1 MKKFV
6 SVITAAA
13 AVAALSTSAFAY
25 DMNKDLGKGWSA
37 SITVLGEEFA
47 DITAETPTTIT
58 ITVDASLA
66 DVEGQNYWCVKPMLN
81 SPDGW
86 AFIDNISQLTLSEG
100 KDSYVF
106 DTDATEM
113 TFTWPADQI
122 DAIKEF
128 GVAFMGHGITLGTMT
143 FGEDGTLAVTAPA
156 EDTSDTT
163 EAPAEDT
170 SDTTEA
176 PAETAD
182 DAATA
187 GDKTNPTTGVEGVAA
202 VAALAITAMGAAIIA
217 KRK

>member
-1 MKKFV
+1 
-6 SVITAAA
+6 
-13 AVAALSTSAFAY
+13 
-25 DMNKDLGKGWSA
+25 
-37 SITVLGEEFA
+37 
-47 DITAETPTTIT
+47 
-58 ITVDASLA
+58 
-66 DVEGQNYWCVKPMLN
+66 MLN

-163 EAPAEDT
+163 EAPV
-170 SDTTEA
+170 
-176 PAETAD
+176 ETAD
-182 DAATA
+182 DAAAA
-187 GDKTNPTTGVEGVAA
+187 GDKTNPTTGAEGVAA
-202 VAALAITAMGAAIIA
+202 VAALAVTAMGAAIIA
-217 KRK
+217 KKK

>member
-1 MKKFV
+1 MKRFV

-13 AVAALSTSAFAY
+13 AAAALSTSAFAY

-156 EDTSDTT
+156 EDTTDTA
-163 EAPAEDT
+163 EAPV
-170 SDTTEA
+170 
-176 PAETAD
+176 ETA
-182 DAATA
+182 A
-187 GDKTNPTTGVEGVAA
+187 GDKTNPTTGAEGVAA
-202 VAALAITAMGAAIIA
+202 VAALAVTAMGAAVIA